1 MTKTFKTINVINN
14 NRENGVKT
22 EDGEIID
29 NVNHVYIDNECKDL
43 IKDLNIFTCGLKD
56 EDLHWISLKILS
68 MDIGKNTDVFEKK
81 V

>member
-29 NVNHVYIDNECKDL
+29 NVNHIY
-43 IKDLNIFTCGLKD
+43 
-56 EDLHWISLKILS
+56 
-68 MDIGKNTDVFEKK
+68 
-81 V
+81 